1 MAWFLA
7 LQGPTH
13 RTNESTV
20 YQLADSANVER
31 LRQQLLQEAAIGG
44 VVSVPAVFGNNL
56 KPITLYVRPSAWG
69 LWTFYELSDAE
80 RKELGDTLRDA
91 LNQAMRQ
98 QQAAAGLQGI
108 PGLQG
113 SQGAQA
119 APQGVPRGRF
129 PGNLPR

>member
-44 VVSVPAVFGNNL
+44 VVAVPAVFGNHL
-56 KPITLYVRPSAWG
+56 QRVTLYIRPVAWG
-69 LWTFYELSDAE
+69 LWTFYELSDEE
-80 RKELGDTLRDA
+80 RKELPSGNAFLDA
-91 LNQAMRQ
+91 ITQAMRQ
-98 QQAAAGLQGI
+98 QQEGKTLEG
-108 PGLQG
+108 
-113 SQGAQA
+113 
-119 APQGVPRGRF
+119 
-129 PGNLPR
+129 

>member
-31 LRQQLLQEAAIGG
+31 LQQQLLQEAAIGG

-56 KPITLYVRPSAWG
+56 KPITLYVRPNAWG

-113 SQGAQA
+113 SQA
-119 APQGVPRGRF
+119 APQGASRGRL
-129 PGNLPR
+129 PGNPAR